1 MTKSELV
8 KHLSEEARIT
18 RKAATA
24 ALNAFVGAIHDSLKT
39 KDGKIR
45 VTDLGTFVASKRK
58 ARTGVNPQTMKK
70 IKIPAATVP
79 RFRASAALK
88 DAVGKA
94 K

>member
-1 MTKSELV
+1 MTKTELV
-8 KHLSEEARIT
+8 KHLSEQAHIT
-18 RKAATA
+18 RKAASA
-24 ALNAFVGAIHDSLKT
+24 ALDAFVGAIHDSLKK

-45 VTDLGTFVASKRK
+45 VTDLGTFVASRRK
-58 ARTGVNPQTMKK
+58 ARSGVNPQTLKK

-79 RFRASAALK
+79 RFRASTALK

>member
-1 MTKSELV
+1 MTKTELV
-8 KHLSEEARIT
+8 KHLSEQAQIT

-24 ALNAFVGAIHDSLKT
+24 ALNAFVGAIHDSLKK

-58 ARTGVNPQTMKK
+58 ARSGVNPQTLKK

-79 RFRASAALK
+79 RFRASTALK
-88 DAVGKA
+88 DAVGKG

>member
-1 MTKSELV
+1 MTKTELV
-8 KHLSEEARIT
+8 KHLSEQARIT
-18 RKAATA
+18 RKAANA
-24 ALNAFVGAIHDSLKT
+24 ALNAFVGAIHDSLRK
-39 KDGKIR
+39 KEGKIR

-58 ARTGVNPQTMKK
+58 ARTGINPQTMKK

-88 DAVGKA
+88 DVVGKA

>member
-8 KHLSEEARIT
+8 KHLSEQARIT
-18 RKAATA
+18 RKAAAA

-39 KDGKIR
+39 KNGKIR
-45 VTDLGTFVASKRK
+45 VTDLGTFVALKRK